1 MILQIIQL
9 YMFTLC
15 IILQIISDVNKKKR
29 CHSISSNRM
38 VSNLCIQLQKKF
50 IFLWYHVK
58 QNGSKPYT
66 TIWLYYM
73 TLWYHAKQNGS
84 KTYINPHCS
93 ILPLWHHVKQN
104 DSKPK
109 LSIIILYRN
118 LWYHVK

>member
-1 MILQIIQL
+1 MSLNLFKQNGFKPL
-9 YMFTLC
+9 Y
-15 IILQIISDVNKKKR
+15 
-29 CHSISSNRM
+29 SIT
-38 VSNLCIQLQKKF
+38 KKF

-93 ILPLWHHVKQN
+93 ILPLWYHVKQN
-104 DSKPK
+104 DSKPEQ
-109 LSIIILYRN
+109 
-118 LWYHVK
+118 WYDNPLVPLFIMFNMAEEVRDRRGGVAKE